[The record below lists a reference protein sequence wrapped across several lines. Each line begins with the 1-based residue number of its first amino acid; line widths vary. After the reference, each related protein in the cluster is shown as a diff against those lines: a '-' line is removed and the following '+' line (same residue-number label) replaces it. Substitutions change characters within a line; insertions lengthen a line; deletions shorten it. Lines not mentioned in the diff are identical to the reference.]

1 MFGCILLKKH
11 GTLYIVY
18 CNLSLYIYIHIIHA
32 MIYIYMYVCMY
43 MHNCIHIGGEL
54 RHFHGPLPELFGSP
68 GGSDAR
74 CAKGEAQ
81 EGHCALAQ

>member
-1 MFGCILLKKH
+1 MYVMLC
-11 GTLYIVY
+11 YV
-18 CNLSLYIYIHIIHA
+18 
-32 MIYIYMYVCMY
+32 MYVCMCVY
-43 MHNCIHIGGEL
+43 NCIHIGGEL

-74 CAKGEAQ
+74 CAKGETQ